1 MGIHSL
7 RTRARRGGEDRL
19 VMYGTQVG
27 RPIGGERVAAISN
40 LVVRLVSEYTA
51 PGPTKPRI
59 YLNDDVINVVLQ
71 DTLTKGELRLVQDG
85 ESEMVISTRLP
96 FLQTMREDLIAG
108 IEEITGRKVR
118 VSANHMEPVEP
129 DIAVETF
136 VLDQRSG
143 GGQAVD
149 ARQADGAAM
158 S

>member
-1 MGIHSL
+1 M
-7 RTRARRGGEDRL
+7 
-19 VMYGTQVG
+19 MYGTKID
-27 RPIGGERVAAISN
+27 RPIGGEPVAAISN

-71 DTLTKGELRLVQDG
+71 DTLTKGELRLVRDG

-118 VSANHMEPVEP
+118 VSANHMEPAEP

-136 VLDQRSG
+136 VLDQRSAQRLG
-143 GGQAVD
+143 
-149 ARQADGAAM
+149 
-158 S
+158 

>member
-1 MGIHSL
+1 
-7 RTRARRGGEDRL
+7 
-19 VMYGTQVG
+19 MYGTKID
-27 RPIGGERVAAISN
+27 RPIGGECVAAISD

-71 DTLTKGELRLVQDG
+71 DTLSKGELRLVRDG
-85 ESEMVISTRLP
+85 DSEMVISTRLP

-118 VSANHMEPVEP
+118 VSANHMEPAEP

-143 GGQAVD
+143 SGEAHMVSD
-149 ARQADGAAM
+149 ATPIAAAHEGIY
-158 S
+158 SRLA

>member
-1 MGIHSL
+1 MGVSSIQ
-7 RTRARRGGEDRL
+7 TRAWRGGEERR
-19 VMYGTQVG
+19 VMNGTKID
-27 RPIGGERVAAISN
+27 RPIGERVAAISK

-71 DTLTKGELRLVQDG
+71 DTLTDGELRLVRDG

-96 FLQTMREDLIAG
+96 FLRTMREDLIAG

-136 VLDQRSG
+136 VLGERSG
-143 GGQAVD
+143 SGQAVD
-149 ARQADGAAM
+149 ARQADWAAT

>member
-1 MGIHSL
+1 MGINSL
-7 RTRARRGGEDRL
+7 RTRARRGDEDRL
-19 VMYGTQVG
+19 VMYDTQID

-71 DTLTKGELRLVQDG
+71 DTLNTGELRLVRDG
-85 ESEMVISTRLP
+85 ESEMVLSTRLP

-143 GGQAVD
+143 GG
-149 ARQADGAAM
+149 
-158 S
+158 